1 MVVLF
6 LNKDRIIN
14 KINEKQMGK
23 KQIRNF
29 TAEVKTKIVLE
40 MLKEESTTAQLST
53 KYEVSAK
60 TMQNWKKQFLNNAPL
75 AFEPAKAVSEFKD
88 QIDGLKTQND
98 ELAKALG
105 KATVERDWAVGK
117 LGSLDISN
125 KKSLVDSKLKTL
137 SKARQCELLQI
148 SRSVVYY
155 KAKVMSLYNL
165 NILNRIDEIYTDNP
179 DYGYRYIHRQLL
191 EDGFNIGK
199 DRVLKYMGTMG
210 IEAIYPHRKKSTSI
224 KDIGHKIH
232 SYLLEPYWTTSGKT
246 NTVYVPHVNQVW
258 SGDITYIRTNGG
270 FVYLAAIID
279 WHSKAILSYKLSN
292 SMDSELVTDILKEAL
307 EKYPAPQIFNSDQG
321 SQYTGHEHTGI
332 LKENNIEISMNGKG
346 RSIDNIVIERFFR
359 TLKYNCIFINDF
371 KDVTELKEGINN
383 YMDKYNNQR
392 FHSSIGYQKPMN
404 VYVVKWDRVNTLAFR
419 RTL

>member
-1 MVVLF
+1 
-6 LNKDRIIN
+6 
-14 KINEKQMGK
+14 MGK

-117 LGSLDISN
+117 LGSLDLSN
-125 KKSLVDSKLKTL
+125 KKSLVDPKLSKLSKT
-137 SKARQCELLQI
+137 RQCELLQI

-179 DYGYRYIHRQLL
+179 DYGYRYIHRQIL

-199 DRVLKYMGTMG
+199 DRVLKYMGTRG
-210 IEAIYPHRKKSTSI
+210 IEAIYPHKKKSTSI

-246 NTVYVPHVNQVW
+246 KTVHVPYVNQVW

-270 FVYLAAIID
+270 FMYLAAIID

-292 SMDSELVTDILKEAL
+292 SMDSGLVTDILKEAL

-404 VYVVKWDRVNTLAFR
+404 VYRDYLQNAA
-419 RTL
+419 

>member
-75 AFEPAKAVSEFKD
+75 AFESAKAVSEFKD

-292 SMDSELVTDILKEAL
+292 SMDSALVTDILKEAL

-404 VYVVKWDRVNTLAFR
+404 VYRDYLQNVA
-419 RTL
+419 

>member
-1 MVVLF
+1 
-6 LNKDRIIN
+6 
-14 KINEKQMGK
+14 MGK

-117 LGSLDISN
+117 LGSLDLSN
-125 KKSLVDSKLKTL
+125 KKSLVDPKLKTL
-137 SKARQCELLQI
+137 SKTRQCELLQI
-148 SRSVVYY
+148 SRSGVYY

-165 NILNRIDEIYTDNP
+165 NILNKIDEIYTDNP

-210 IEAIYPHRKKSTSI
+210 IEAIYPHKKKSTSI
-224 KDIGHKIH
+224 KDIGHKVH
-232 SYLLEPYWTTSGKT
+232 SYLLEPYWSTSGKT
-246 NTVYVPHVNQVW
+246 KTVHVPNVNQVW

-292 SMDSELVTDILKEAL
+292 SMDSALVTDILKEAL
-307 EKYPAPQIFNSDQG
+307 QKYPAPQIFNSDQG

-371 KDVTELKEGINN
+371 KDVTELKGGINN

-404 VYVVKWDRVNTLAFR
+404 VYRDYLQNAA
-419 RTL
+419 

>member
-1 MVVLF
+1 
-6 LNKDRIIN
+6 
-14 KINEKQMGK
+14 MGK

-75 AFEPAKAVSEFKD
+75 AFEPGKAVSEFKD

-292 SMDSELVTDILKEAL
+292 SMDSALVTDILKEAL

-404 VYVVKWDRVNTLAFR
+404 VYRDYLQNVA
-419 RTL
+419 

>member
-1 MVVLF
+1 
-6 LNKDRIIN
+6 
-14 KINEKQMGK
+14 MGK

-105 KATVERDWAVGK
+105 KVTVERDWAVGK
-117 LGSLDISN
+117 LGSLDLSN
-125 KKSLVDSKLKTL
+125 KKSLVDPKLSKLSKT
-137 SKARQCELLQI
+137 RQCELLQI

-199 DRVLKYMGTMG
+199 DRVLKYMGTRG
-210 IEAIYPHRKKSTSI
+210 IEAIYPHKKKSTSI

-232 SYLLEPYWTTSGKT
+232 SYLLEPYWTTSVKT
-246 NTVYVPHVNQVW
+246 KTVHVPYVNQVW

-270 FVYLAAIID
+270 FMYLAAIID

-292 SMDSELVTDILKEAL
+292 SMDSGLVTDILKEAL

-404 VYVVKWDRVNTLAFR
+404 VYRDYLQNAA
-419 RTL
+419 